1 VTPTGKQKCRR
12 NPRFCSLCE
21 VLKSFMEEPDKTL
34 TLNLT
39 KTMVTALFKPEG
51 IMPAL
56 VTPFTEDGK
65 QVNEES
71 LRNLVKNCIGLGAS
85 GLVPCGTTGEFV
97 NLTTEEKKKVI
108 DVVIDEANGKAKVVA
123 GTGASGTGQALE
135 MTRYAK
141 DAGADAVLIVTP
153 FYLKPAD
160 RGIYEH
166 YDTIASQVDMP
177 IILYNI
183 PQVTGLS
190 LPWQMVE
197 DLAQIP
203 NIVGV
208 KDSSGQLA
216 FILAVLEKV
225 RDKINVMCGHDEI
238 VVGALAAGCSGVIL
252 ASANFIPDVWVQVYN
267 AVQEGDLKTARE
279 LQYKVQKISRI
290 IAKSGAVGTKEA
302 LNLMGMKVGPVRL
315 PLSVGGELTY
325 EEREELRLDLEKI
338 GKITPRPVK
347 FEIAEKTLEER
358 FMAVDITL
366 EVIRDFKLRI
376 GEALA
381 GKDAEVAH
389 IDLVIGEKNGPVGE
403 AYARAKAAPSAGHEP
418 LLAILEPNLA
428 VKPATVIIPTVTIKS
443 MRQASMVYGPAQT
456 AVAKAVADSIADG
469 TIPKAAV
476 DDLIILASVF
486 VHPTAVDRQRV
497 YINNYKAMRH
507 AIRKAI
513 ENRPATEEI
522 IENKERSKHPFKYTP

>member
-1 VTPTGKQKCRR
+1 
-12 NPRFCSLCE
+12 
-21 VLKSFMEEPDKTL
+21 
-34 TLNLT
+34 
-39 KTMVTALFKPEG
+39 MVTALYKPEG

-56 VTPFTEDGK
+56 VTPFTDDGK
-65 QVNEES
+65 QVDEKA
-71 LRNLVKNCIGLGAS
+71 LRNLVKHCVELGVS
-85 GLVPCGTTGEFV
+85 GLVPCGTTGEFT

-108 DVVIDEANGKAKVVA
+108 DVVVDEANGKAKVVA

-141 DAGADAVLIVTP
+141 DAGADAVLVVTP

-183 PQVTGLS
+183 PQVTGVP

-197 DLAQIP
+197 DLAQIS

-225 RDKINVMCGHDEI
+225 RSKINVMCGHDEI
-238 VVGALAAGCSGVIL
+238 VVGALAAGCSGAIL
-252 ASANFIPDVWVQVYN
+252 ASANIIPDAWIQISK
-267 AVQEGDLKTARE
+267 AVKKGDLKTAQE
-279 LQYKVQKISRI
+279 LQYKVQKIARI
-290 IAKSGAVGTKEA
+290 IAKSGAVGSKEA
-302 LNLMGMKVGPVRL
+302 LNLMGLKVGPVRL
-315 PLSVGGELTY
+315 PLSVGGELSY

-338 GKITPRPVK
+338 GKITPKPVK
-347 FEIAEKTLEER
+347 FEIGEKKLTER
-358 FMAVDITL
+358 FMAIEITPKI
-366 EVIRDFKLRI
+366 IRDFKLRV

-389 IDLVIGEKNGPVGE
+389 IDLLIGEKNGPVGE
-403 AYARAKAAPSAGHEP
+403 AYAKAKAAPAAGHEP
-418 LLAILEPNLA
+418 LLALLEPNLQ
-428 VKPATVIIPTVTIKS
+428 VKPVTVIVPTVTIRS

-456 AVAKAVADSIADG
+456 AVGKAVADSVADG

-476 DDLIILASVF
+476 DDLMILASVF

-507 AIRKAI
+507 AVRKAI
-513 ENRPATEEI
+513 ENRPTLKEI
-522 IENKERSKHPFKYTP
+522 LENKERSKHPFKYSP

>member
-1 VTPTGKQKCRR
+1 
-12 NPRFCSLCE
+12 
-21 VLKSFMEEPDKTL
+21 M
-34 TLNLT
+34 
-39 KTMVTALFKPEG
+39 FKPQG
-51 IMPAL
+51 ILPAL

-65 QVNEES
+65 QVNDEA
-71 LRNLVKNCIGLGAS
+71 LRNLVNRCIELGVS
-85 GLVPCGTTGEFV
+85 GVVPCGTTGEFV

-108 DVVIDEANGKAKVVA
+108 ETVIDEANGKVKVVA
-123 GTGASGTGQALE
+123 GTGASGTDQALE
-135 MTRYAK
+135 MTKYAK
-141 DAGADAVLIVTP
+141 DAGADAALIVTP
-153 FYLKPAD
+153 YYLKPTD

-166 YDTIASQVDMP
+166 YDTIASQVDLP

-203 NIVGV
+203 NIVAV
-208 KDSSGQLA
+208 KDSSGQLS

-225 RDKINVMCGHDEI
+225 RDKINVLCGHDE
-238 VVGALAAGCSGVIL
+238 VVVAALAAGCSGAIL
-252 ASANFIPDVWVQVYN
+252 ASANVIPDIWIQIYN
-267 AVQEGDLKTARE
+267 ALQKGDLQTARE
-279 LQYKVQKISRI
+279 LQYKVQKIARI
-290 IAKSGAVGTKEA
+290 IAKSGPVGTKEA
-302 LNLMGMKVGPVRL
+302 LNMMGMKTGPVRL

-338 GKITPRPVK
+338 GKILPKQVK

-358 FMAVDITL
+358 FMAIDITPQI
-366 EVIRDFKLRI
+366 IRGFKLRI
-376 GEALA
+376 GESLA

-389 IDLVIGEKNGPVGE
+389 IDLIIGEKTGPVGE
-403 AYARAKAAPSAGHEP
+403 AYAKAKATPSAGHEP

-428 VKPATVIIPTVTIKS
+428 VKPTTVIIPTVTTKS

-456 AVAKAVADSIADG
+456 AVAKAVADSVADG
-469 TIPKAAV
+469 TIPRAAV
-476 DDLIILASVF
+476 DDLIIIAGVF

-507 AIRKAI
+507 AIRKAV
-513 ENRPATEEI
+513 ENRPTVDEML
-522 IENKERSKHPFKYTP
+522 ENKGRAKHPFKYSP

>member
-1 VTPTGKQKCRR
+1 
-12 NPRFCSLCE
+12 
-21 VLKSFMEEPDKTL
+21 MY
-34 TLNLT
+34 
-39 KTMVTALFKPEG
+39 KPEG
-51 IMPAL
+51 ILPAL
-56 VTPFTEDGK
+56 VTPFTADGK
-65 QVNEES
+65 QVDEEA
-71 LRNLVKNCIGLGAS
+71 LRRLVDHCIGLGVS
-85 GLVPCGTTGEFV
+85 GVVPCGTTGEFV
-97 NLTTEEKKKVI
+97 NMSFEEKKKTI
-108 DVVIDEANGKAKVVA
+108 DVVVDQVNGKVKVVA
-123 GTGASGTGQALE
+123 GTGASGTAQALE
-135 MTRYAK
+135 MTKYAK
-141 DAGADAVLIVTP
+141 DAGADAALVVTP
-153 FYLKPAD
+153 FYLKPTD

-166 YDTIASQVDMP
+166 FDTLASQADLP

-183 PQVTGLS
+183 PQCTGLP

-208 KDSSGQLA
+208 KDSSGQLS

-225 RDKINVMCGHDEI
+225 RDKINVLCGHDE
-238 VVGALAAGCSGVIL
+238 VVVAALAAGCTGAIL
-252 ASANFIPDVWVQVYN
+252 ASANVIPDVWINIYN
-267 AVQEGDLKTARE
+267 AIQKGDLKTARE
-279 LQYKVQKISRI
+279 EQYRVQKIARI

-302 LNLMGMKVGPVRL
+302 LNMLGVKVGPVRL

-338 GKITPRPVK
+338 GKIKPKPVL
-347 FEIAEKTLEER
+347 FEIAEKRLEER
-358 FMAVDITL
+358 FMAIDVTPK
-366 EVIRDFKLRI
+366 VISDFKLKI

-389 IDLVIGEKNGPVGE
+389 IDLIIGEKNGPLGE
-403 AYARAKAAPSAGHEP
+403 AYAKAKATPSAGHEP

-428 VKPATVIIPTVTIKS
+428 VKPVTVIVPTVTIRS

-456 AVAKAVADSIADG
+456 AVAKAVADSVADN

-476 DDLIILASVF
+476 DDLMILTSVF

-513 ENRPATEEI
+513 ENRPTTEEML
-522 IENKERSKHPFKYTP
+522 ENKERSKHPYKYTP